1 MVKSRLDALIPPGG
15 GIEIRA
21 EEGEKGVSIM
31 VGLEDAK
38 RFLDVLA
45 FQIKRLERLKA

>member
-1 MVKSRLDALIPPGG
+1 MVKSRLDALIRSGG

-31 VGLEDAK
+31 VDLEDAK